1 MVNTLNTVKD
11 GPGIFAQ
18 GMAETLRDNMHFCAF
33 VDKADESDFGG
44 KNGFKSGDTIYT
56 SIPARYVPQQDNLDI
71 TSAIS
76 DTVEEKAALVLN
88 KTESIGMQFD
98 SLELATDTDVANAL
112 TRYGIPAAESIA
124 QNIES
129 RCFDIAMDATY
140 NFVGTAG
147 SNQFTV
153 ADILA
158 ARTKLQQSLCRPGNR
173 SLFMNSSSGADAVDA
188 RKALFQS
195 STEIDKQYKEGMVG
209 RADGFDWYESELVP
223 AHTNGTDTAPGA
235 VDSIGVE
242 AAATLAVK
250 SLANGATVTKGTVF
264 TVAGVNKVHPIT
276 KADTGVLQQFVVT
289 ANATADG
296 TGDATLAISPSLYAG
311 SAGLQNITALPAVD
325 AVVTFATGSA
335 STTYTNNL
343 ACHKSAFKMVTVPLV
358 QPKGVDLVATRT
370 VDGITVNIVRDFDI
384 RTREMITR
392 VDVLYAFDPVRPEWA
407 CRITA

>member
-1 MVNTLNTVKD
+1 MVNTLNTIKD

-33 VDKADESDFGG
+33 VDKADESDFDG

-88 KTESIGMQFD
+88 KTESIGMKFD

-384 RTREMITR
+384 KTREMITR